1 MENHLSIEHFLQN
14 TKIHISILH
23 GNIASITNKPSNNFI
38 QKIIKIPPTHYLL
51 PGFIDP
57 HIHGAGGADVMD
69 ATPEALET
77 MAQTLVKEG
86 VTSFLATT
94 MTQTEEAVLKAL
106 RNTADYM
113 KRPAKGAEV
122 LGVHLEGPFL
132 SHEKAG
138 AQDPALMLSP
148 DVKLFQQFQ
157 EAADGNIKVVTAAPE
172 RENGMTFTKEV
183 SESGV
188 TVSIGHSDAT
198 YDELKQAV
206 TAGASQV
213 THLYNQMSPFHHR
226 DPGVAGGALLEKKV
240 NAEIIADFVH
250 SHPEAVRLAW
260 NEKGADGLI
269 LITDAMRAKGLS
281 DGEYDLGGQQVT
293 VTGSEARLVDG
304 TLAGSVLTMDQALKN
319 LMSLTDLSIEELAK
333 ITSGNAARQLGVWN
347 RKGSIEPGKD
357 ADFVVLDE
365 AYNVVLTICRG
376 EIVFQKE
383 DLPWI
388 SSL

>member
-1 MENHLSIEHFLQN
+1 MRSDLIIQTSLKTIIVNDGQISAVNEQPADFS
-14 TKIHISILH
+14 TPHISIP
-23 GNIASITNKPSNNFI
+23 A
-38 QKIIKIPPTHYLL
+38 THHLL

-69 ATPEALET
+69 ATPEALES
-77 MAQTLVKEG
+77 MARTLIKEG

-94 MTQTEEAVLKAL
+94 MTQTEEAIMKAL
-106 RNTADYM
+106 RNTANYM
-113 KRPAKGAEV
+113 KTPAQGAEM

-132 SHEKAG
+132 SPEKAG
-138 AQDPALMLSP
+138 AQDPGLMLEP
-148 DVKLFQQFQ
+148 DMALFNQFQ
-157 EAADGNIKVVTAAPE
+157 EAAGGTIRVVTAAPE
-172 RENGMTFTKEV
+172 RKNGTAFTKEV

-188 TVSIGHSDAT
+188 TVSIGHSNAT
-198 YDELKQAV
+198 YEEFKQAV
-206 TAGASQV
+206 ENGASQV

-226 DPGVAGGALLEKKV
+226 DPGVAGGALLEKGMK
-240 NAEIIADFVH
+240 AEVIADFVH
-250 SHPEAVRLAW
+250 SHPEAVRLALR
-260 NEKGADGLI
+260 EKGADELI

-293 VTGSEARLVDG
+293 VKRAEARLSDG
-304 TLAGSVLTMDQALKN
+304 TLAGSVLTMEQAVKN
-319 LMSLTDLSIEELAK
+319 IMSLTDMTIDELAT
-333 ITSGNAARQLGVWN
+333 ITSGNAARQLGVWD

-357 ADFVVLDE
+357 ADFVILD
-365 AYNVVLTICRG
+365 ASYNVVLTICRG

>member
-1 MENHLSIEHFLQN
+1 MRSDLIIQTSLKTIIVTDGQISAVNEQPTDFN
-14 TKIHISILH
+14 TPHISI
-23 GNIASITNKPSNNFI
+23 
-38 QKIIKIPPTHYLL
+38 PPNYHLL

-69 ATPEALET
+69 ATPEALKT
-77 MAQTLVKEG
+77 MSHTLVKEG

-94 MTQTEEAVLKAL
+94 MTQTKEAITNAL

-113 KRPAKGAEV
+113 KQPGQGAEV

-132 SHEKAG
+132 SPEKAG
-138 AQDPALMLSP
+138 AQDPELMLVP
-148 DVKLFQQFQ
+148 DIELFNQFQ
-157 EAADGNIKVVTAAPE
+157 EAAGGSIKVITAAPE
-172 RENGMTFTKEV
+172 LLDGMAFIKEV

-198 YDELKQAV
+198 YNEFKESIK
-206 TAGASQV
+206 AGATQV
-213 THLYNQMSPFHHR
+213 THLYNQMSAFHHR
-226 DPGVAGGALLEKKV
+226 DPGVAGGALLEKGV
-240 NAEIIADFVH
+240 RAEIIADFVH

-260 NEKGADGLI
+260 HEKGAAGLI

-293 VTGSEARLVDG
+293 VQGAEARLADG
-304 TLAGSVLTMDQALKN
+304 TLAGSVLKMEQAVKN
-319 LMSLTDLSIEELAK
+319 IMSLTDLTTDELSA

-347 RKGSIEPGKD
+347 RKGSIEPDKD

-365 AYNVVLTICRG
+365 TYNVVLTICRG
-376 EIVFQKE
+376 EIVYQKE
-383 DLPWI
+383 DFAWI